1 MNVPITFAHIFKR
14 KNVKNSDNNHPH
26 IKVLVDCGASKSII
40 CKNSILNNKCVKN
53 TTTEWVT
60 PSGKVTSNL
69 MCKLVFSLPEFSNSR
84 LITHNFHVMDEVL
97 PGYHMIIGRDL
108 MQLLKLDNKYSSD
121 TLEWVGNREIPLKP
135 PEAEKKHI
143 FFLMIQLI

>member
-1 MNVPITFAHIFKR
+1 M
-14 KNVKNSDNNHPH
+14 KNSNNDHPH

-60 PSGKVTSNL
+60 PSDKVTSKL

-97 PGYHMIIGRDL
+97 PGYQMIIGRDL
-108 MQLLKLDNKYSSD
+108 MKLLKLDIKYSSD
-121 TLEWVGNREIPLKP
+121 TLEWDGNGEIPLKP
-135 PEAEKKHI
+135 PEAEIETH
-143 FFLMIQLI
+143 FFIDDPAD